1 MNYQASVCG
10 KMRNV
15 EPNHLNQAVKLLTEK
30 QNHPELNPGQI
41 FQLQCMVN
49 QENSISQLPT
59 GYGKTYAGICLP
71 DILLMLRDKF
81 GYSDISDRPR
91 VLIIVPLV
99 AIMTSLEEQ
108 LIKLDITYQF
118 LKAGTTNILN
128 DKVKV
133 VAISPEKLTASDTM
147 GMILSLKWEAVIL
160 DEPHL
165 AVQWGIGNK
174 KRGTLSKPFRAAFAK
189 IKKLNQTGAVFQLQT
204 ATAVNLNQ
212 IFSLLGKKDSA
223 WRKNIVLPERENLIY
238 YLFSGK
244 SAPLSIMQFDCIGEF
259 LKLGDVIPGALLIYV
274 QRVDDGSDI
283 HSDISEFCRDNKI
296 PTGKRFAFLHANLEE
311 KSKDAI
317 MRSVSEGITKV
328 LIATSALGNGVNLP
342 IRKTILWG
350 LDSEPSGVIQAAG
363 RTARYPFEGEGSV
376 IMVRI
381 VF

>member
-1 MNYQASVCG
+1 
-10 KMRNV
+10 MRTI
-15 EPNHLNQAVKLLTEK
+15 EPNHVNQAAKLLTEK

-49 QENSISQLPT
+49 KENSISQLPT

-174 KRGTLSKPFRAAFAK
+174 KRGKLSRPSSVHF
-189 IKKLNQTGAVFQLQT
+189 
-204 ATAVNLNQ
+204 
-212 IFSLLGKKDSA
+212 
-223 WRKNIVLPERENLIY
+223 P
-238 YLFSGK
+238 
-244 SAPLSIMQFDCIGEF
+244 
-259 LKLGDVIPGALLIYV
+259 
-274 QRVDDGSDI
+274 DD
-283 HSDISEFCRDNKI
+283 
-296 PTGKRFAFLHANLEE
+296 
-311 KSKDAI
+311 
-317 MRSVSEGITKV
+317 
-328 LIATSALGNGVNLP
+328 
-342 IRKTILWG
+342 
-350 LDSEPSGVIQAAG
+350 
-363 RTARYPFEGEGSV
+363 Y
-376 IMVRI
+376 
-381 VF
+381 